1 MAKNEQI
8 LRLKFIEMLLREK
21 KEQGA
26 SYEQIEDYLEDKFA
40 DKDLG
45 EELKFSKKTFERDKK
60 AIAEILGVEISYSR
74 KRNAYYISEEELEN
88 SQDSVFDNLLLVQAY
103 RETKD
108 KTDIMFFEDRKS
120 RGLHHLH
127 GLVHAIMNRK
137 VIAVSYQSFSMES
150 ENTVVLEPYA
160 LKEFRHRWY
169 VLAKE
174 FSREASAS
182 SGMTRT
188 VKSYGLDRISEL
200 EIKKSTFRRDKYEVA
215 KEYSDLFGI
224 VSKNDSALEEV
235 VLSFDA
241 HQGQYIKSL
250 PLHHSQEIIADDEQE
265 LRIRLK
271 LYPTYDFKQ
280 EILSHGE
287 RVTVI
292 SPKSFRDEV
301 RDEYKRILK
310 KYENIDDRS
319 TDA

>member
-8 LRLKFIEMLLREK
+8 LRLKFIEILLRER
-21 KEQGA
+21 KERGA
-26 SYEQIEDYLEDKFA
+26 SYEEIEEYLEEKFA

-60 AIAEILGVEISYSR
+60 AIAEILGFDISYSR
-74 KRNAYYISEEELEN
+74 KNNAYYISDEELEN

-127 GLVHAIMNRK
+127 GLVHAIINRK
-137 VIAVSYQSFSMES
+137 VISICYQSFSMDHKS
-150 ENTVVLEPYA
+150 TVVLEPYA

-174 FSREASAS
+174 FNREASAPS
-182 SGMTRT
+182 MTGT
-188 VKSYGLDRISEL
+188 MKSYGLDRISEL
-200 EIKKSTFRRDKYEVA
+200 EIKKSTYKRENYDVA

-224 VSKNDSALEEV
+224 ISKNDHSLEEV
-235 VLSFDA
+235 ILSFDA

-250 PLHHSQEIIADDEQE
+250 PLHHSQEVLIDDANE
-265 LRIRLK
+265 LRIKLT
-271 LYPTYDFKQ
+271 LYPTYDF
-280 EILSHGE
+280 EREVLSHGN
-287 RVTVI
+287 RVKI
-292 SPKSFRDEV
+292 IAPESFKSHLKREV
-301 RDEYKRILK
+301 EMML
-310 KYENIDDRS
+310 ENFS
-319 TDA
+319 

>member
-8 LRLKFIEMLLREK
+8 LRIKFIEILLRERK
-21 KEQGA
+21 DKGA
-26 SYEQIEDYLEDKFA
+26 SYEEIEEYLEDKFA

-60 AIAEILGVEISYSR
+60 AIAEILGIGISYSR
-74 KRNAYYISEEELEN
+74 KRNAYYISDEELES

-103 RETKD
+103 RDTKD

-137 VIAVSYQSFSMES
+137 LISVHYHSFSKDDK
-150 ENTVVLEPYA
+150 NTLVLEPYA

-169 VLAKE
+169 LLAKE
-174 FSREASAS
+174 FSKNGASPGTTGKIKA
-182 SGMTRT
+182 
-188 VKSYGLDRISEL
+188 YGLDRISEL
-200 EIKKSTFRRDKYEVA
+200 EIKKSTFRREKYDVA
-215 KEYSDLFGI
+215 KEYRDLFGI
-224 VSKNDSALEEV
+224 VSKNDHSLEEV

-250 PLHHSQEIIADDEQE
+250 PLHHSQEIITDNEKE
-265 LRIRLK
+265 LRIRLT

-280 EILSHGE
+280 EILSQGE

-292 SPKSFRDEV
+292 SPKAFRDEV
-301 RDEYKRILK
+301 EDEYRRILK
-310 KYENIDDRS
+310 KYEN
-319 TDA
+319 